1 MNAEVAMVFPAIM
14 LFSASLGLTG
24 ISLWLGG
31 KMAPWFLKEGFEP
44 PTVRSYFLDL
54 NADTDMSRGRVV
66 TALIALAIMLVA
78 LLAMAIAVKFG
89 GIALL

>member
-14 LFSASLGLTG
+14 LFSASLVLTG
-24 ISLWLGG
+24 VSLWLGG

-54 NADTDMSRGRVV
+54 NADTEMTRGRVV
-66 TALIALAIMLVA
+66 TALIALAIMLSA
-78 LLAMAIAVKFG
+78 LLVMAMAVKFG

>member
-14 LFSASLGLTG
+14 LFSASLVLTG
-24 ISLWLGG
+24 VSLWLGG

-54 NADTDMSRGRVV
+54 NADTEMTRGRVV
-66 TALIALAIMLVA
+66 TALIALAIMLSA
-78 LLAMAIAVKFG
+78 LLVMAIAGKVG

>member
-1 MNAEVAMVFPAIM
+1 MNAEIAMVFPAIM
-14 LFSASLGLTG
+14 LFSASLVLTG
-24 ISLWLGG
+24 VSLWLGG

-54 NADTDMSRGRVV
+54 NAVTEMTRGRVV
-66 TALIALAIMLVA
+66 TALIALAIMLSA
-78 LLAMAIAVKFG
+78 LLVMAIAVKFG

>member
-14 LFSASLGLTG
+14 LFSASLVLTG
-24 ISLWLGG
+24 VSLWLGG

-54 NADTDMSRGRVV
+54 NADTEMTRGRVV
-66 TALIALAIMLVA
+66 TALIALAIMLSA
-78 LLAMAIAVKFG
+78 LLVMAIAVKFG

>member
-1 MNAEVAMVFPAIM
+1 MHAEIAMVFPAIM
-14 LFSASLGLTG
+14 LFSASLVLTG
-24 ISLWLGG
+24 VSLWLGG

-54 NADTDMSRGRVV
+54 NADTEMTRGRVV
-66 TALIALAIMLVA
+66 TALIALAIMLSA
-78 LLAMAIAVKFG
+78 LLVMAIAVKFG

>member
-1 MNAEVAMVFPAIM
+1 MNAEIAMVFPAIM
-14 LFSASLGLTG
+14 LFSASLVLTG
-24 ISLWLGG
+24 VSLWLGG

-54 NADTDMSRGRVV
+54 NADTEMTRGRVV
-66 TALIALAIMLVA
+66 TALIALAIVLSA
-78 LLAMAIAVKFG
+78 LLVMAIAVKFG

>member
-1 MNAEVAMVFPAIM
+1 MNAEIAMVFPAIM
-14 LFSASLGLTG
+14 LFSASLVLTG
-24 ISLWLGG
+24 VSLWLGG

-54 NADTDMSRGRVV
+54 NADTEMTRGRVV
-66 TALIALAIMLVA
+66 TALIALAIMLSA
-78 LLAMAIAVKFG
+78 LLVMAIAVKFG

>member
-14 LFSASLGLTG
+14 LFSASLILTG
-24 ISLWLGG
+24 ASLWLGG

-54 NADTDMSRGRVV
+54 NADTDMTRGRVV
-66 TALIALAIMLVA
+66 TALIALAIMLAA
-78 LLAMAIAVKFG
+78 LLVMAVAVKFG

>member
-1 MNAEVAMVFPAIM
+1 MNAEAAMVFPAIM
-14 LFSASLGLTG
+14 LFSASLVLTG
-24 ISLWLGG
+24 VSLWLGG

-54 NADTDMSRGRVV
+54 NADTEMTRGRVV
-66 TALIALAIMLVA
+66 TALIALAIMLSA
-78 LLAMAIAVKFG
+78 LLVMAIAVKFG